1 MSKVLCSYKKG
12 LFLKNVLFYS
22 FLIAGI
28 LAGVFLENVSA
39 DDNSSAGSS
48 SVSSGPAG
56 LSSDISE
63 ESNPVYL
70 DPDRGIVRSVHIE
83 EAWVE
88 NAFYVHSVNQ
98 DQLSPGGE
106 WSLSGEFDFAFNR
119 WLGGEFDFPVFLLTY
134 PLGQGASSFGPM
146 TLGLRGVALQS
157 GSDVSREAG
166 ILSFELEGSWWA
178 TPQPRSFPGIGDEI
192 VPEVLGAF
200 RYHRVYFQ
208 GIGGYEIPLSEGAV
222 ANTFFRSSVGRSWEN
237 IWATQIQFD
246 VNSALVTPSGTT
258 VRGFSLI
265 PEVAYFPYGDAL
277 LGEIGEG
284 VSVYG
289 PSGVQPTTYALV
301 EVEFRGY

>member
-1 MSKVLCSYKKG
+1 MKNIISLVLWSCVV
-12 LFLKNVLFYS
+12 FRT
-22 FLIAGI
+22 
-28 LAGVFLENVSA
+28 LAGFSVDDARA
-39 DDNSSAGSS
+39 DDNSSLVTLSTS
-48 SVSSGPAG
+48 PVSSGNMPDGSAG
-56 LSSDISE
+56 NDL
-63 ESNPVYL
+63 VYL

-98 DQLSPGGE
+98 DQLSPGHD
-106 WSLSGEFDFAFNR
+106 WALSGEFDFAFNR

-134 PLGQGASSFGPM
+134 PLGQGASSFGPI
-146 TLGLRGVALQS
+146 TLGIRGVALQS
-157 GSDVSREAG
+157 GTDVSRKAG

-178 TPQPRSFPGIGDEI
+178 TPQPQSFPGVGDEI
-192 VPEVLGAF
+192 TPEVLWAF

-222 ANTFFRSSVGRSWEN
+222 ANTFFRASAGRSWEN

-246 VNSALVTPSGTT
+246 VNSAVLTPSGTT

-284 VSVYG
+284 FSVYG
-289 PSGVQPTTYALV
+289 PTGVQPTTYALV